1 MKAFFSYPI
10 LILIFLSLNSFG
22 QGTISGIV
30 LDADSKSPLLNA
42 NIVVKNKS
50 GYANGVVSDEKGQ
63 FKIIV
68 PTGCYE
74 VTISYIGLKNFK
86 KDSICVEKDKIKNL
100 EEILLKPS
108 NVLKGVEIT
117 GQADAPDD
125 RFIFNPAEILTG
137 DGGSALEVFRNIPLV
152 QVESNGKIKLRG
164 SKGVQIW
171 IDGRQSGL
179 TGAARDAF
187 LANLPANSIERIEII
202 TNPGASFDADGS
214 AGIINIV
221 MKKNALN
228 GLRGSIGVNV
238 GTKNKYGAFGRLDYA
253 TPKLM
258 LGLDYSYRYN
268 EFQRK
273 YYSERVNEIPFE
285 TQFNRLNG
293 GKNYSGTHFSRL
305 SLNYKPKEKW
315 DIFANAS
322 FQYQYAT
329 KERLLIQQQRFVSLD
344 LWMSN
349 QTRNGIEGE
358 SGLTGDFVLGFNKVF
373 NTKKH
378 KLKAE
383 VSYSL
388 RPDTADRYF
397 ERNFLS
403 EDYQSQTNFREYYE
417 VFEKRK
423 FHLITSRV
431 DYQLP
436 LPKGFEIELGAKSI
450 YRTSNTNLMRYD
462 EDPLLNQLFFNS
474 QISNQFI
481 YSEQI
486 YAGYAELS
494 HQINKWKYKVG
505 IRPEYSH
512 VRVDQLS
519 INQTNT
525 NKYFNYYPSASI
537 TFKPKKQH
545 ILRLSYSKRVN
556 RPSASEINPFPD
568 FSDPLTVSY
577 GNPYLKPEFTH
588 STEFL
593 YTYNK
598 NKIFITSAL
607 YYKYSTQVIGRFAS
621 LDSLTGITQNTYQ
634 NLKDSHSAGV
644 EFSIRSQV
652 LKRWTIQGGL
662 NLYYFKIDASN
673 LESDLSQNN
682 IGAQLKL
689 MNSVRIWKDMTLQL
703 SSTVLSPQVGPQKTT
718 FWRYYFDF
726 GVRKSF
732 FKNKLSVTISVSDF
746 ANTDRT
752 ITTTQGSN
760 FREYRNRKRESLIGM
775 LTLIW
780 RFGKN
785 ENKSP
790 IDNIDL
796 TPFDNNEE

>member
-1 MKAFFSYPI
+1 MKANFPYPI
-10 LILIFLSLNSFG
+10 IFLFILSFKSYG
-22 QGTISGIV
+22 QGTISGSV
-30 LDADSKSPLLNA
+30 FNAASKAPLLHA
-42 NIVVKNKS
+42 NIVIKNKS
-50 GYANGVVSDEKGQ
+50 GYANGAVSNENGQ
-63 FKIIV
+63 FKMMV

-74 VTISYIGLKNFK
+74 VSITYVGLKSYQ
-86 KDSICVEKDKIKNL
+86 KDSICVEKDKVKNL
-100 EEILLKPS
+100 GEIYLKPS

-117 GQADAPDD
+117 GQSDAPDD
-125 RFIFNPAEILTG
+125 RFIFVPSEILTG

-179 TGAARDAF
+179 TGSAREAF
-187 LANLPANSIERIEII
+187 LSNLPANSIERIEII

-214 AGIINIV
+214 SGIINIV

-253 TPKLM
+253 TPKVM
-258 LGLDYSYRYN
+258 IGLNYSYRYN

-273 YYSERVNEIPFE
+273 YYSERINEQPFE

-293 GKNYSGTHFSRL
+293 GKNYGGTHFSRL
-305 SLNYKPKEKW
+305 SFNYKPKEKW
-315 DIFANAS
+315 NIFADAT
-322 FQYQYAT
+322 FQYQYKT
-329 KERLLIQQQRFVSLD
+329 KERFLIQQQRFLLLD
-344 LWMSN
+344 IWLSN
-349 QTRNGIEGE
+349 QTRTGIEGE
-358 SGLTGDFVLGFNKVF
+358 SGITGDFAVGFNKTF

-388 RPDTADRYF
+388 KPDTADRYY
-397 ERNFLS
+397 ERNFLTQ
-403 EDYQSQTNFREYYE
+403 DYQTQTAPREHYQ

-423 FHLITSRV
+423 FHLFTSRV

-436 LPKGFEIELGAKSI
+436 LLKGLEIEIGAKSI
-450 YRTSNTNLMRYD
+450 YRTSNTNLLRYD
-462 EDPLLNQLFFNS
+462 EDPLYNQLFFNS
-474 QISNQFI
+474 QISNHFI
-481 YSEQI
+481 YTEQI
-486 YAGYAELS
+486 YAGYVELA
-494 HQINKWKYKVG
+494 HQIKKWKYKVG

-512 VRVDQLS
+512 IRVDQLT
-519 INQTNT
+519 INQKNI

-537 TFKPKKQH
+537 TFKPQKQH

-556 RPSASEINPFPD
+556 RPSKSEINPFPD
-568 FSDPLTVSY
+568 YSDPLTVSY

-593 YTYNK
+593 YTYDK
-598 NKIFITSAL
+598 NKFFITSAL

-621 LDSLTGITQNTYQ
+621 LDPLTGITQNTYE

-644 EFSIRSQV
+644 EFSIRTQMY
-652 LKRWTIQGGL
+652 KRWTLQGGL

-682 IGAQLKL
+682 IGGQLKL
-689 MNSVRIWKDMTLQL
+689 MNSVRVWKNMVLQL

-726 GVRKSF
+726 GVRKEF
-732 FKNKLSVTISVSDF
+732 FKNRLSVTLSVTDF

-752 ITTTQGSN
+752 LTNTQGSN

-785 ENKSP
+785 DNNGQIE
-790 IDNIDL
+790 NIDL